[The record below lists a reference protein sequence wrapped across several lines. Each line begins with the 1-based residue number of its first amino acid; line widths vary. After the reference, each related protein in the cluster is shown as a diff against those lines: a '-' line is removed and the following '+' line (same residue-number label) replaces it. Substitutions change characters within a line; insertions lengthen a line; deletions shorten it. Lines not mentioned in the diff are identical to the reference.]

1 VRVTPQCDSINTVTI
16 CATDSIQGN
25 PALDFDGTNYVV
37 VWNDNT
43 AGINRMLAARV
54 TPAGAVLDAGNHI
67 GQSGSDEL
75 YPDIVFNGSEYFAAW
90 CHYNEPYGVWAR
102 RVSTSAQPVGSIII
116 VDTTSTYKYMNPK
129 VAYDGTNYLVV
140 WPDMPT
146 PPNFDIFGQLISSS
160 GTLIGNRIT
169 ISDDT
174 SSEIEVN
181 VVFDGTKYLVAWND
195 SGAIVGRYVNTAGQ
209 PVGSVFPISATSGRV
224 RCEPWVAMSDSN
236 FMVVWAE
243 TVTSSKDIYGNVD
256 MVIGVGEHTVKDQAT
271 KPLFPPIFSGPM
283 HIPDDIQV
291 TVYDISG
298 SKVDPARVIPG
309 IYFIETE
316 QQEIYKTIKIR

>member
-1 VRVTPQCDSINTVTI
+1 MRVTPQCDSINTFTI

-43 AGINRMLAARV
+43 AGTNRMIAARV
-54 TPAGAVLDAGNHI
+54 TPAGTVLDAGNHI

-75 YPDIVFNGSEYFAAW
+75 YPDIVYNGSEYLAVW
-90 CHYNEPYGVWAR
+90 CHYNEPFGVWAR
-102 RVSTSAQPVGSIII
+102 RVNTSAQPVGSIII

-129 VAYDGTNYLVV
+129 VAFDGTNYLVV

-160 GTLIGNRIT
+160 GTLVGNRIT
-169 ISDDT
+169 ISDD
-174 SSEIEVN
+174 SSTEREVQ
-181 VVFDGTKYLVAWND
+181 VVFDGAKFLVAWND
-195 SGAIVGRYVNTAGQ
+195 SGAIVGRYVSTAGQ
-209 PVGSVFPISATSGRV
+209 PLGTTFPISATSGRV

-243 TVTSSKDIYGNVD
+243 TVTTSKDIYGNVD
-256 MVIGVGEHTVKDQAT
+256 MVIGVEELTKDIKQT
-271 KPLFPPIFSGPM
+271 ESLFPSIFSGPL
-283 HIPDDIQV
+283 HLPSHGNYII
-291 TVYDISG
+291 YDISG
-298 SKVDPARVIPG
+298 CEVDPSCMGPG
-309 IYFIETE
+309 IYFIEND
-316 QQEIYKTIKIR
+316 QKDIHKVVKIR